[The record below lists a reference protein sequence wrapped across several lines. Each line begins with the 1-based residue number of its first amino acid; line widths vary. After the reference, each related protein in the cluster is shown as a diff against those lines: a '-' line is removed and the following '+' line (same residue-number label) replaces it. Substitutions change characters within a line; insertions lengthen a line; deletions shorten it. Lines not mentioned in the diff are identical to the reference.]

1 MMYSKTLVAL
11 VALVASVAAVPGC
24 VPKPK
29 YEPCGGLTPVSPR
42 DTGCN
47 EGFTCVSDPR
57 KPGCGLACDEP
68 GICVPDDVAICGG
81 IGGFTCETG
90 LVCFDKP
97 DDNCDPSEGA
107 DCLGICLHPL
117 RTARSRGGSK
127 RRLESATPKKAVSAA
142 LQPNGQA
149 RFTRPR
155 LFTTTSG
162 PKPYTAVTVS
172 IENLTSEIY
181 EEEDLSGI
189 PELVEVIMLQAS
201 GPTEAARAIR
211 KKLKYGNVHRQI
223 RALVLLDGLIQNAGS
238 RFQRCFCDE
247 ALLERLRVCGTS
259 GTSHPEQLPKRKAAV
274 TQERSKV
281 VRRPRILLITTKRR
295 SRSFLVR
302 SGSFFGSSSKDKKKK
317 DKDKKSKSRK
327 PFNLEAE
334 KDQMKATIAE
344 SSISATNL
352 MNALKSINRETERI
366 SDNQSAIHHVESEQ
380 YLGSLLHANDELIL
394 ALMTFEQLDR
404 SIDADSDSE
413 DELAEQAHLYRM
425 AQLRGRES
433 NPASPTSPTPDVA
446 GLSISS
452 SSPPRPAPPRPSAN
466 TKPTVPAVPQRP
478 RYTTDDESEEEDEN
492 DPFADRNE
500 SVNF

>member
-1 MMYSKTLVAL
+1 M
-11 VALVASVAAVPGC
+11 
-24 VPKPK
+24 
-29 YEPCGGLTPVSPR
+29 
-42 DTGCN
+42 
-47 EGFTCVSDPR
+47 
-57 KPGCGLACDEP
+57 
-68 GICVPDDVAICGG
+68 
-81 IGGFTCETG
+81 
-90 LVCFDKP
+90 
-97 DDNCDPSEGA
+97 
-107 DCLGICLHPL
+107 
-117 RTARSRGGSK
+117 
-127 RRLESATPKKAVSAA
+127 
-142 LQPNGQA
+142 
-149 RFTRPR
+149 
-155 LFTTTSG
+155 

-259 GTSHPEQLPKRKAAV
+259 GTSHPEVRKKCNELFRSWAQFKNTEGMKEISSLHKQLPKRKAAV

-281 VRRPRILLITTKRR
+281 VRETENPFDNDEEEVQSPKRGES
-295 SRSFLVR
+295 SRSSNPPYEQNMKAVQSFSSQGHGR
-302 SGSFFGSSSKDKKKK
+302 SSSGSGSFFGSSSKDKKKK

-366 SDNQSAIHHVESEQ
+366 SDNQSAVQGFNSCKQLRRKILRYIHHVESEQ

-452 SSPPRPAPPRPSAN
+452 SSPPRPAPPPRPSAN